1 MRPDAVCASAAARS
15 AAVRSA
21 GGPLAAVR
29 TALWRSVC
37 CGAVHCGTVRYVRH
51 GPLSVAHRRVAGHL
65 AVRVHC
71 GVGLPTDC
79 RAVHCGSRP
88 AGCVVQARGPT
99 LRRAVR
105 PLWRPVR
112 GVRTVV
118 CRYGDHQRRFDRSIH
133 RGCARPSC
141 ADRTPWRWAAR
152 HRPSSHRPPSQHDLP
167 CSRHSVSLVAQSRSH
182 SRADHGDHQ
191 RRVDRSIHR
200 GCARPS
206 CANRTP
212 WRWAA
217 RHGPPSHRPPSQH
230 DLPCSRHSG

>member
-79 RAVHCGSRP
+79 RAVHCGSR
-88 AGCVVQARGPT
+88 AE
-99 LRRAVR
+99 
-105 PLWRPVR
+105 
-112 GVRTVV
+112 
-118 CRYGDHQRRFDRSIH
+118 
-133 RGCARPSC
+133 ARP
-141 ADRTPWRWAAR
+141 PPHAR
-152 HRPSSHRPPSQHDLP
+152 IVYLASDDKDE
-167 CSRHSVSLVAQSRSH
+167 VARQ
-182 SRADHGDHQ
+182 Q
-191 RRVDRSIHR
+191 
-200 GCARPS
+200 
-206 CANRTP
+206 
-212 WRWAA
+212 
-217 RHGPPSHRPPSQH
+217 
-230 DLPCSRHSG
+230 